1 MGSLRSIAP
10 SLNPCPHR
18 TYNPSVAVLRDW
30 LSLGKNTIESLS
42 TDDLTSLYAHEWT
55 DTREVLLADHRNAI
69 EQERVRWK
77 RWLRTASGMM
87 HGLVKRLSPVRR
99 LLFVLTF
106 ALFFVS
112 LFSLMTKMLNPPFWP
127 LAEMALAFMVI
138 NILLAMELIDKLRYR
153 DELALARDLQATLLP
168 KYPPLHPN
176 YDIAAFNHIANTVGG
191 DLYDFVPLDDGR
203 IAVLFGDA
211 SGHGMAAGLVMAV
224 AHASFR
230 TQLDIDPSPAP
241 IIASLNR
248 ILCRTGGPRSF
259 FACCYLLLSPDG
271 SFSATFAGHPS
282 MIRIDAS
289 GKLVDRI
296 GRGAYPLGIKTGL
309 QWDEITG
316 KLETGDRLLLHSDG
330 LTEAH
335 DAQGREFGDA
345 YVDAVIKWNA
355 AAPAAALVNALVFE
369 WKKFTGK
376 RAVEDDV
383 SIAALQKR

>member
-1 MGSLRSIAP
+1 M
-10 SLNPCPHR
+10 
-18 TYNPSVAVLRDW
+18 AVLRDW
-30 LSLGKNTIESLS
+30 LALGKNTIESLS
-42 TDDLTSLYAHEWT
+42 TDDVTGLYAHEWT
-55 DTREVLLADHRNAI
+55 ETRDVLLADHRGAI
-69 EQERVRWK
+69 EQEPVRWK
-77 RWLRTASGMM
+77 RWIRTASAMM
-87 HGLVKRLSPVRR
+87 HGLVRRLSPVRR
-99 LLFVLTF
+99 LLFVLAFVFFFVCLF
-106 ALFFVS
+106 ALVTQ
-112 LFSLMTKMLNPPFWP
+112 LRHPPLWP
-127 LAEMALAFMVI
+127 LTEIGIAFMVI

-153 DELALARDLQATLLP
+153 DELALARDLQATLIP
-168 KYPPLHPN
+168 KYPPLNPS

-230 TQLDIDPSPAP
+230 TQLDIDPSPAA

-271 SFSATFAGHPS
+271 AFSATFAGHPS

-289 GKLVDRI
+289 GKVVERI

-316 KLETGDRLLLHSDG
+316 KLEAGDRLLLHSDG
-330 LTEAH
+330 LTEAR
-335 DAQGREFGDA
+335 DAEGREFGDA
-345 YVDAVIKWNA
+345 YVDAIIQWNA
-355 AAPAAALVNALVFE
+355 TAPAVSLVNALVSE

-383 SIAALQKR
+383 SIAGLQKR

>member
-1 MGSLRSIAP
+1 
-10 SLNPCPHR
+10 
-18 TYNPSVAVLRDW
+18 VAVLRDW
-30 LSLGKNTIESLS
+30 IKLGKNTIESLT
-42 TDDLTSLYAHEWT
+42 TDDVTALYSHEWT
-55 DTREVLLADHRNAI
+55 DTREVLLADHRIAI
-69 EQERVRWK
+69 EQEQVRWR
-77 RWLRTASGMM
+77 RWLRTASAMM

-99 LLFVLTF
+99 LIFVLDV
-106 ALFFVS
+106 ALFFFC
-112 LFSLMTKMLNPPFWP
+112 LFSLMTQLNNRSVWWVMEIAVAFI
-127 LAEMALAFMVI
+127 ALNV
-138 NILLAMELIDKLRYR
+138 LLAMELIDKLRYR

-168 KYPPLHPN
+168 KYPPLVPQ

-230 TQLDIDPSPAP
+230 TQLDIDPSPVP

-259 FACCYLLLSPDG
+259 FACCYLLLSPEG
-271 SFSATFAGHPS
+271 AFSATFAGHPS
-282 MIRIDAS
+282 MIRIDAA
-289 GKLVDRI
+289 GKIVERI

-316 KLETGDRLLLHSDG
+316 KLEAGDRLLLHSDG

-335 DAQGREFGDA
+335 NAEGRDFGDA
-345 YVDAVIKWNA
+345 YVEAVINWNA
-355 AAPAAALVNALVFE
+355 SAPASALVNALVAE
-369 WKKFTGK
+369 WRKFSGK
-376 RAVEDDV
+376 RLVEDDV
-383 SIAALQKR
+383 SIAAIQKR